1 MATHHND
8 DLAILQR
15 RKQVVEL
22 YLQGWSQPAI
32 AHHLEVSQPTICSD
46 LKAIRQDWRD
56 SAIRD
61 FDELRATEL
70 QKLDLIEKEAWGAW
84 QRSQKPAQSAV
95 VTGEGHDQKARKSMK
110 HQYGDP
116 RFLQLISHCIG
127 QRRAIL
133 GLDVVAVT
141 APQENSLNGNISLDV
156 RRERIMA
163 LVAAFGD
170 RERSGG
176 PGTAVDHVQPGN
188 VRTGDER
195 RPVEN
200 GPPPGPPRSEFIR
213 VVI

>member
-1 MATHHND
+1 MGNKNND
-8 DLAILQR
+8 DLAVLHR

-32 AHHLEVSQPTICSD
+32 ADQLEVSQPTICAD

-56 SAIRD
+56 STIRD

-70 QKLDLIEKEAWGAW
+70 QKLDLIEREAWGAW

-95 VTGEGHDQKARKSMK
+95 VTGEGHEQKARKSMK

-116 RFLQLISHCIG
+116 RFLQLVSHCIG

-133 GLDVVAVT
+133 GLDVLSGPVH
-141 APQENSLNGNISLDV
+141 PENNLNVNVSLDA

-163 LVAAFGD
+163 LVAAIGD
-170 RERSGG
+170 RERTGG
-176 PGTAVDHVQPGN
+176 TRAPINHSEPRN
-188 VRTGDER
+188 VRNGDER

-200 GPPPGPPRSEFIR
+200 GPPPGLPGQEFIR
-213 VVI
+213 IVV